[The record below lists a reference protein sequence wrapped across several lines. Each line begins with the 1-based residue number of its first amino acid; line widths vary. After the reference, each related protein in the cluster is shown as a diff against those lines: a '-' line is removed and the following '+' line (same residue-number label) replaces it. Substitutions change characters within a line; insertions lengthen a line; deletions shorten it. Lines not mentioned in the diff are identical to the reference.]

1 MTYDTIIIILLK
13 RLTLLTCLISTM
25 LQVKTDENEDEWLFF
40 RVAEAIFVGWFTIEY
55 LVRFVVAPQK
65 VRSDN
70 LLIM

>member
-1 MTYDTIIIILLK
+1 MS
-13 RLTLLTCLISTM
+13 STM